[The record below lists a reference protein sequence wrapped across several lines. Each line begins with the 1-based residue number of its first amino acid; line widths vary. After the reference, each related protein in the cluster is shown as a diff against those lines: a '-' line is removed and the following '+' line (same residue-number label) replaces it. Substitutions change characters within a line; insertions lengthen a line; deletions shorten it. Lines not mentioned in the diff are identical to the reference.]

1 VEAKAYA
8 RQSTSTQAVAMA
20 SRTRRSSYSMVMRN
34 KPFEALAHDSTAT
47 IGFWKPPMHETL
59 DAKPRWNDGIA
70 PNTKNWQG
78 KGHSRLERG
87 TVGLFDAPGTL
98 VRRPTDDWL
107 DQASVDDETFP
118 ISAAS
123 VSKAEGRTA
132 VYNETMAPV
141 TSVIE
146 KVEEP
151 LSKEELT
158 ATRGQQKSS
167 VKGQHAR
174 RREVAKP
181 PISQAEIDFANSVV
195 KHVTAFDDT
204 KLKKMEAEMYRK
216 FNEKVAGP
224 TANLRVSREVEQR
237 SAHVTELCRGNE
249 LFDKADYLAALAE
262 YEIAA
267 DKPQLAMLAPFA
279 HLNRGNC
286 YKALSFRP
294 QASAAYRQ
302 VIDATSA
309 LRSPAEK
316 LLHACALNNLGAVC
330 KDGGRLEQAL
340 QHLSA
345 ALALFPRSHLALK
358 NLAEVHMVYARQ
370 LGAADLAALV
380 PPQHEMANNAYGRTL
395 ECDWHLPL
403 VFCVGKRPDEV
414 PLRIDTRITSEREE
428 GAPEHNPNE
437 VYHVSLNL
445 THVHRVN

>member
-1 VEAKAYA
+1 MGKE
-8 RQSTSTQAVAMA
+8 
-20 SRTRRSSYSMVMRN
+20 RRSSYSMVMRN
-34 KPFEALAHDSTAT
+34 KPFEALAHDSTTT
-47 IGFWKPPMHETL
+47 IGFWKPPMQEAL
-59 DAKPRWNDGIA
+59 DINPRWNDGIA
-70 PNTKNWQG
+70 PNTKNWLG
-78 KGHSRLERG
+78 KGHDRLPRG
-87 TVGLFDAPGTL
+87 TVGLFDADGTL
-98 VRRPTDDWL
+98 VRRPVDDWL
-107 DQASVDDETFP
+107 DQALVDYETFP
-118 ISAAS
+118 ISATS
-123 VSKAEGRTA
+123 VSKDEGRTA
-132 VYNETMAPV
+132 VYNESMTPV

-146 KVEEP
+146 KVEDP
-151 LSKEELT
+151 LTKEELT
-158 ATRGQQKSS
+158 STRRDERGS

-174 RREVAKP
+174 RKEVGKP
-181 PISQAEIDFANSVV
+181 PVSQEEVEFANSIV
-195 KHVTAFDDT
+195 KKVTAFDDT
-204 KLKKMEAEMYRK
+204 KLKKMEAEMYKK
-216 FNEKVAGP
+216 FNDKVSAP
-224 TANLRVSREVEQR
+224 TANNRVSREIEQR

-267 DKPQLAMLAPFA
+267 DKPQLPMLAPFA

-302 VIDATSA
+302 VIDATAA
-309 LRSPAEK
+309 LRTPAEK

-340 QHLSA
+340 QHFSA
-345 ALALFPRSHLALK
+345 TLALFPRSHLALK

-370 LGAADLAALV
+370 LGAADLGALV
-380 PPQHEMANNAYGRTL
+380 PPQHEMANNAYARTMDV
-395 ECDWHLPL
+395 DWHLPL
-403 VFCVGKRPDEV
+403 VFCVGKRPEEV